1 MSRRALV
8 SLAAAATSLFCLPAA
23 AATFAADGTLLFDA
37 EAAATFD
44 FEDGVA
50 LTEGGQVTADPSALS
65 GGKVL
70 TLAQFAGSELEV
82 VLPAQ
87 PRTYRVSLWF
97 RGGETVGDLEISY
110 SDRPEELAALYPT
123 GRVTSDG
130 WVELAN
136 DRVRVDGSR
145 VTRVAVGLFSPA
157 GAQVDAVE
165 VTPDGELPPGEP
177 NATCRGVADAS
188 ACAPDQVCMWSVC
201 RNVDAWVPPIPA
213 DREDVT
219 DYLEARLRLLF
230 GPFAERT
237 LDLPNALVAI
247 EQMRAADDRWTYWNG
262 FMLAVRRLHDG
273 HTTTS
278 GLSDFV
284 LENPKPMSVCFLEG
298 EADLTQGA
306 APKDASYLDVLVSH
320 TGADH
325 NLGLSRGD
333 RLVRIDGQHPIA
345 WARGLTAYHWSQ
357 PAISNHVTYAE
368 IASRLRSL
376 IPRFAHEIEVVR
388 CNGGASCG
396 PVETISITDLPAE
409 PPGTPVEVVTCDNRP
424 LRHLPTSPVDHASA
438 GEGVFSGIVI
448 ESNDTEKIHGLEW
461 ESLFVTQGSAL
472 GAALGGAV
480 SSWKSQG
487 ARGVILDHRKGTGGT
502 NAGSEILWN
511 YAVPRHASTYYQ
523 DRQRAED
530 EQPSLEDGIV
540 AFQHGVDTGLVEYA
554 GSVVPV
560 THVPVALLLTEDVS
574 ASDWLPFGMKGAP
587 KVRLFGPFQTNG
599 AFSTRYSFGY
609 WLSMSYVIAT
619 GDTYAPDGSTLNG
632 SGVTPDVVVL
642 PKQSDLVAGKD
653 TVFEAALGW
662 VRQELAP

>member
-8 SLAAAATSLFCLPAA
+8 FLAAAAASLVSLRAGAA
-23 AATFAADGTLLFDA
+23 SFAADGSLLFDP

-44 FEDGVA
+44 FEDDA
-50 LTEGGQVTADPSALS
+50 APAEGAEITADPSALS

-70 TLAQFAGSELEV
+70 TLAAFGGSDLAV
-82 VLPAQ
+82 TLPPE

-97 RGGETVGDLEISY
+97 RGGETIGDLAISY
-110 SDRPEELAALYPT
+110 SDRPDEVAALYPT

-136 DRVRVDGSR
+136 DRIRVDGTRATS
-145 VTRVAVGLFSPA
+145 VTVGLFSPA
-157 GAQVDAVE
+157 GSQVDAVE
-165 VTPDGELPPGEP
+165 LTADGELPLGEP
-177 NATCRGVADAS
+177 NASCRGVADAA

-213 DREDVT
+213 DRDDVT

-237 LDLPNALVAI
+237 LDLPGALVGI
-247 EQMRAADDRWTYWNG
+247 EQMRAAEDRWTYWNG
-262 FMLAVRRLHDG
+262 FTLAVRRLHDG

-284 LENPKPMSVCFLEG
+284 LENPKPVSVCFLEG
-298 EADLTQGA
+298 EADLSQGA
-306 APKDASYLDVLVSH
+306 AAKDAEYLDVLVSH
-320 TGADH
+320 VGADH

-333 RLVRIDGQHPIA
+333 RLVRVDGQHPIA
-345 WARGLTAYHWSQ
+345 WARGLATFYWSQ
-357 PAISNHVTYAE
+357 PAISNHVTFAE

-388 CNGGASCG
+388 CNGSASCG
-396 PVETISITDLPAE
+396 LVETISISDLPRDPA
-409 PPGTPVEVVTCDNRP
+409 GTPVDVVTCDNRP
-424 LRHLPTSPVDHASA
+424 LRHLPTSPADHASA
-438 GEGVFSGIVI
+438 GEGVFSGIVV

-461 ESLFVTQGSAL
+461 ESLFVTQGSPL

-480 SSWKSQG
+480 GTWKSQG

-511 YAVPRHASTYYQ
+511 YAVPRHASNYYQ

-530 EQPSLEDGIV
+530 EQPSLEEGMATFQDGI
-540 AFQHGVDTGLVEYA
+540 DIGLVEYA
-554 GSVVPV
+554 GSTTPV
-560 THVPVALLLTEDVS
+560 TTVPVALLLTEDVS

-609 WLSMSYVIAT
+609 WLSMSYVMAT
-619 GDTYAPDGSTLNG
+619 GDTYAPDGATLNG
-632 SGVTPDVVVL
+632 TGVTPDVIVL

-653 TVFEAALGW
+653 TVFETAIAW